1 MNEAQEYSFD
11 DIEIGQ
17 SKNFQIIVDEA
28 LVESFAKVSGDLNP
42 LHMNEEYAKNT
53 KFGKRICHG
62 MLLASFF
69 SRLVGM
75 YLPGVNALYFSQN
88 LNFVNP
94 CYVGDNVTIVGEVI
108 DKSEATKII
117 KLKTIVK
124 DEQEEILVEGTAQVI
139 VR

>member
-1 MNEAQEYSFD
+1 MDEAQEYLFD
-11 DIEIGQ
+11 EIKLGQ
-17 SKNFQIIVDEA
+17 SKNFQIIVDDE
-28 LVESFAKVSGDLNP
+28 LVESFAKVSGDFNP
-42 LHMNEEYAKNT
+42 LHMDEEYAKNT
-53 KFGKRICHG
+53 KFCKRICHG

-94 CYVGDNVTIVGEVI
+94 CHIGDNVTVVGEVI
-108 DKSEATKII
+108 DKSEATRII

-124 DEQEEILVEGTAQVI
+124 NEQEKLLVEGTAQVI

>member
-1 MNEAQEYSFD
+1 MSEAKEYSFD
-11 DIEIGQ
+11 DIKIGQ
-17 SKNFQIIVDEA
+17 SKNFQIVINEE
-28 LVESFAKVSGDLNP
+28 LVESFAKVSGDFNP